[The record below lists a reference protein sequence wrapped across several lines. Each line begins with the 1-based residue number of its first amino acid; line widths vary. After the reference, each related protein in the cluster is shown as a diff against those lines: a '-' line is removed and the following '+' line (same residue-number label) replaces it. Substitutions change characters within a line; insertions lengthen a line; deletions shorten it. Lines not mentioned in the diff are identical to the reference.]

1 MKSRYFF
8 LALFVALLIW
18 GASLRLKGMSRSFW
32 ADEVWVANTL
42 TAPTLSQMFF
52 PETWLQTSPPLFLLV
67 NRFVG
72 GLLGQDEFAFRLF
85 PALMGIAAILCF
97 VWFLKQNM
105 APHFAVLGAIF
116 LIFCPDAVD
125 LSRQLKQYSSELAA
139 TSLILLAFSHYLQAR
154 SHRRFL
160 VLLGATVVAISLGY
174 GTFLLLPG
182 LFFGIV
188 LSNQSRQA
196 AIHSLLFVAC
206 CFPVLL
212 LEYFWLVQNNSS
224 EMLSNFWQFQD
235 RGLSFARTI
244 AQTGWDLFHFAILL
258 LPKQLMGSVKSI
270 LAALVIAALVSA
282 GLIDSWFHR
291 TQAFT
296 LRLLAYSTLGLAILL
311 HRFSVYPVSNR
322 TSLFLAPIVIFL
334 VVDGLEVVCRL
345 VRPAWIGIAVAL
357 LVTVAIPFRFIDRP
371 IAEGNRN
378 FEDFRG
384 AMAFMKASSQAED
397 SVWVFGGAAEAY
409 RYYSRLLDFKPF
421 AAYTGSIGWPCCP
434 RNSEAASFKQE
445 ADFRNDFDLQLPS
458 TLPGKLWLISSVR
471 EDHLKVKA
479 INESTILESIL
490 KSRACEVTHQ
500 KSFYQVSLSAW
511 TCPAA
516 KLN

>member
-1 MKSRYFF
+1 MKVLFF
-8 LALFVALLIW
+8 VFLIW
-18 GASLRLKGMSRSFW
+18 AATLRLSSMSRSFW
-32 ADEVWVANTL
+32 ADEAWVANSL

-72 GLLGQDEFAFRLF
+72 GLLGQDEFAFRIF

-97 VWFLKQNM
+97 GWFLKQNM
-105 APHFAVLGAIF
+105 ATHFALLGAVF
-116 LIFCPDAVD
+116 LLFCPDAVE
-125 LSRQLKQYSSELAA
+125 LSRQLKPYSSELAA
-139 TSLILLAFSHYLQAR
+139 TSLILLAFSSYLQER

-160 VLLGATVVAISLGY
+160 VLLGVSLLAITLGY

-188 LSNQSRQA
+188 LSNQRKQA

-291 TQAFT
+291 TQTFT

-357 LVTVAIPFRFIDRP
+357 LVTVAIPFRFVDRP

-409 RYYSRLLDFKPF
+409 RYYARLLQYKPF
-421 AAYTGSIGWPCCP
+421 AAYTATIGWPCCP
-434 RNSEAASFKQE
+434 RNSDAAVFKPE
-445 ADFRNDFDLQLPS
+445 SDFRNDFHLQLPS
-458 TLPGKLWLISSVR
+458 RLPGKLWLISSER
-471 EDHLKVKA
+471 ADHLQRKGFD
-479 INESTILESIL
+479 ERPILESIL
-490 KSRACEVTHQ
+490 KSRACELSLN
-500 KSFYQVSLSAW
+500 KPFYQVSLSAW
-511 TCPAA
+511 TCPSP
-516 KLN
+516 KLK